1 MTKPTTTL
9 LLDRQL
15 DLGNARALADRLGA
29 ALAENAPIVLD
40 GSEVQ
45 HIDGA
50 GLQLLLALRQTAHQE
65 GLSLDWR
72 KPSARLR
79 EAAALLGLTGPL
91 GLGEKTT

>member
-1 MTKPTTTL
+1 MTDQTTTL
-9 LLDRQL
+9 LLDHRL
-15 DLGNARALADRLGA
+15 DLGEARALADRLGA

-40 GSEVQ
+40 GSQVEQ
-45 HIDGA
+45 IDGA
-50 GLQLLLALRQTAHQE
+50 SLQLLLAMRQTAHQE

-91 GLGEKTT
+91 GLGEEST